1 MFSRILKFVLDHE
14 GGYVNHPA
22 DPGGAT
28 NYGITQRTLDAY
40 NQENNL
46 PKEDVKDLK
55 LAKAT
60 NIYYDKYWNPEW
72 EKLGFPL
79 AACMFDTAVNM
90 GVNRAYSFLNQCDND
105 YVKYLQLRIAA
116 YNAIVERRPASKV
129 FLKGWMNRVTDLR
142 RFIDSE
148 MEIEKQRA

>member
-46 PKEDVKDLK
+46 QKEDVKDLK
-55 LAKAT
+55 LAKVA
-60 NIYYDKYWNPEW
+60 NIYYEKYWKPEW

-79 AACMFDTAVNM
+79 AACMFDTSVNM
-90 GVNRAYSFLNQCDND
+90 GTSRAYSFLGQCDNN

-148 MEIEKQRA
+148 MEIEKQRT